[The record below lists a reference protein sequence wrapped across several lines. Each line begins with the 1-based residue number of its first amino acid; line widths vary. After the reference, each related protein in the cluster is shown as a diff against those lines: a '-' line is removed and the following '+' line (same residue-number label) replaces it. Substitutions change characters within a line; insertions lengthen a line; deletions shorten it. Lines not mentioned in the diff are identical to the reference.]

1 MSTTSKQMKE
11 IMLRIKSRREN
22 LGLSFQQLADLT
34 HMSKSTLQRYET
46 GGIKNIPLD
55 KLEVLAQALQ
65 TTPTALLG
73 IDDDYAQT
81 LEVLQTII
89 DPQNASQQV
98 VEQLEYEK
106 ELSASNKKSKA
117 LRSVPEIE
125 NLIPLPKTKKVPLV
139 GTIACGTPITA
150 VENVEDYIDMSED
163 VRADFALRCKGDS
176 MINARI
182 FDGDIVYIRQQP
194 DVENGE
200 IAAVYIDGEATL
212 KRVFKHR
219 DSLELRAENP
229 TFPTLYYEGEELNSI
244 RILGK
249 AVAFLSGVR

>member
-1 MSTTSKQMKE
+1 MTVGEIIYNRRKE
-11 IMLRIKSRREN
+11 
-22 LGLSFQQLADLT
+22 LGLTLEEIGNAT
-34 HMSKSTLQRYET
+34 GVSKSTVKKWENGYIANMRRDKIEKLAKVLQ
-46 GGIKNIPLD
+46 ISPI
-55 KLEVLAQALQ
+55 V
-65 TTPTALLG
+65 LLG
-73 IDDDYAQT
+73 IDNDYAQT

-98 VEQLEYEK
+98 VEQMEYEK
-106 ELSASNKKSKA
+106 ELIASNKNSKT
-117 LRSVPEIE
+117 LHSVSKIE

-150 VENVEDYIDMSED
+150 VENIEDYIDMSED
-163 VRADFALRCKGDS
+163 VHADFALRCKGDS

-229 TFPTLYYEGEELNSI
+229 TFNTLYYEGSELENI

-249 AVAFLSGVR
+249 AIAFLSGVK

>member
-1 MSTTSKQMKE
+1 MSNTSKQMKE
-11 IMLRIKSRREN
+11 IMYRIKSRREQ

-34 HMSKSTLQRYET
+34 QMSKSTLQRYET

-65 TTPTALLG
+65 TTPLLLLG
-73 IDDDYAQT
+73 IDDDYKETHEFLKTITDPNSTSQ
-81 LEVLQTII
+81 EVKEI
-89 DPQNASQQV
+89 DRYV
-98 VEQLEYEK
+98 DDLF
-106 ELSASNKKSKA
+106 ASNKVTSK
-117 LRSVPEIE
+117 RIE
-125 NLIPLPKTKKVPLV
+125 NILPLPKTKKVPLV
-139 GTIACGTPITA
+139 GTIACGEPITA
-150 VENVEDYIDMSED
+150 VENIEDYISMPEN
-163 VRADFALRCKGDS
+163 VHADFCLRCKGDS

-200 IAAVYIDGEATL
+200 IAAVLIENEATL
-212 KRVFKHR
+212 KRVFKHK

-229 TFPTLYYEGEELNSI
+229 TFSPMYYEGAELEGI

>member
-1 MSTTSKQMKE
+1 MSSVLE
-11 IMLRIKSRREN
+11 IGERIKEARELRRLTQEQ
-22 LGLSFQQLADLT
+22 LGNALG
-34 HMSKSTLQRYET
+34 MNKSTIQRYET
-46 GGIKNIPLD
+46 GQISKIKIPV
-55 KLEVLAQALQ
+55 LESIA
-65 TTPTALLG
+65 
-73 IDDDYAQT
+73 
-81 LEVLQTII
+81 
-89 DPQNASQQV
+89 
-98 VEQLEYEK
+98 
-106 ELSASNKKSKA
+106 KA
-117 LRSVPEIE
+117 LNVNPNWLALKSEDMAIKKYPYQIE
-125 NLIPLPKTKKVPLV
+125 NIIPLPKTKKVPLV

-150 VENVEDYIDMSED
+150 VENIEDYIDMSED
-163 VRADFALRCKGDS
+163 VHADFALRCKGDS

-229 TFPTLYYEGEELNSI
+229 TFNTLYYEGSELENI

-249 AVAFLSGVR
+249 AIAFLSGVK